1 MNARLVTFVAVIG
14 CAACG
19 SPGSSQRQAVI
30 LEPERI
36 PHQESDE
43 RVYRA
48 VEIEWSDTLDLDIG
62 TAKAIRL
69 LPDSTILVADG
80 GYQTIS
86 RYNRRGALLQRFGAP
101 GPGPGEFEDLWSVI
115 PLSGGRI
122 AGIDANRR
130 ANVFGTDGL
139 LQSSSLGSGS
149 PIAVPFED
157 GFITIRPLSS
167 PMFRAFNDTLG
178 QTASFGQPLFPV
190 ERGLFGVGAIVDG
203 SSAAGPATILVTM
216 YSGIMVAYHGN
227 GTAKWSA
234 RTIDPPRLSELRMD
248 GTALD
253 SESVSQS
260 AIPLNGDSTRFY
272 VIAIVRAA
280 PELDFSV
287 DVYDIADGAY
297 TYTMRHP
304 STACAYR
311 DIRGDL
317 GVQVCGDQR
326 LILQKFSVAE

>member
-1 MNARLVTFVAVIG
+1 MNARLVAFVAVIG
-14 CAACG
+14 CVACG
-19 SPGSSQRQAVI
+19 SPGSSERQAVI

-43 RVYRA
+43 RVYRT

-101 GPGPGEFEDLWSVI
+101 GPGPGEFEDLRSVI

-122 AGIDANRR
+122 AGIDVYRR
-130 ANVFGTDGL
+130 ANVFGMDGL
-139 LQSSSLGSGS
+139 LRSGSLGSGS
-149 PIAVPFED
+149 PNAVPFED
-157 GFITIRPLSS
+157 GFITISPLSS
-167 PMFRAFNDTLG
+167 PMFRAYNDTLG
-178 QTASFGQPLFPV
+178 RTASFGEPLFPL

-203 SSAAGPATILVTM
+203 SSAEGAATILVTQF
-216 YSGIMVAYHGN
+216 SGIMVAYHGN
-227 GTAKWSA
+227 GTPKWST

-248 GTALD
+248 GAGLD
-253 SESVSQS
+253 AESVSQS
-260 AIPLNGDSTRFY
+260 VIALNGDSIRFY
-272 VIAIVRAA
+272 VLTMVPAA
-280 PELDFSV
+280 PEMDFSV

-297 TYTMRHP
+297 TYTMHHL
-304 STACAYR
+304 STECAYR

-317 GVQVCGDQR
+317 GVQSCGDQR
-326 LILQKFSVAE
+326 LILQKFSVTE